1 MSIYAPG
8 IYAAGIYEAGEA
20 APEAV
25 GADQAG
31 AYTIHQ
37 PVGADAAGAYALA
50 QLAGASQPG
59 AYALWQS
66 VGASQAG
73 GYTVEGDPSIVNWPT
88 GPSASEAAV
97 VPAEF
102 GMAIVQPLEPAT
114 VPRANLRAL
123 VPIHGDDMQ
132 PIKTFE
138 IYTADREIYE
148 LDFDRLYLSTAR
160 DTAATLQAITAPAGL
175 SVTPEVTVGGALA
188 SGVVRF
194 AVEPTA
200 GPGSYDV
207 AARISTAAG
216 RRKTGVVTIVVEP

>member
-1 MSIYAPG
+1 MTVRVSWLEIDDGTVTA
-8 IYAAGIYEAGEA
+8 
-20 APEAV
+20 AV

-31 AYTIHQ
+31 AYAIHQ
-37 PVGADAAGAYALA
+37 AVGADAAGAYALA

-102 GMAIVQPLEPAT
+102 GMAI